1 MPGNFTRSALVAVFR
16 STSVAFGPAVS
27 AAVLAGAF
35 PAPRFLSR
43 AEPLADTSITAHTP
57 ISRNESSLR
66 SFISNL
72 LGTSLSQPAA
82 LDRVLMALIT
92 GLAAVV
98 VVVHA
103 VAVVPGVS
111 HAKIETA
118 LQPVIEQALRR
129 HRHPATVR
137 QDLRARAHC
146 RTSSR
151 ADCRALGSAG
161 DGADNRAEERA
172 AGHVLDGFLVVAD
185 AA

>member
-35 PAPRFLSR
+35 PATGFLPW
-43 AEPLADTSITAHTP
+43 AKPFADSHITAHTQT
-57 ISRNESSLR
+57 SRNENSLR
-66 SFISNL
+66 SCISNL

-118 LQPVIEQALRR
+118 L
-129 HRHPATVR
+129 
-137 QDLRARAHC
+137 
-146 RTSSR
+146 
-151 ADCRALGSAG
+151 
-161 DGADNRAEERA
+161 
-172 AGHVLDGFLVVAD
+172 
-185 AA
+185 